1 MAFRSDSNPELAWFE
16 GPPWHEAMNLPKQR
30 QFQPRPIDLSA
41 FQVLGPTRLALQ
53 KTAVALHVSL
63 CVCLSYISRWQYHI
77 HVDSKHCSWLGL
89 QAMEPAPAL
98 PMLLCKV
105 FFFQTLANVRNT
117 LAHMSLVN
125 TLAHALPSV
134 QGFPC
139 QLGFRGLSVQWPLQ
153 SSQKNYLYRTS
164 SCSIL

>member
-1 MAFRSDSNPELAWFE
+1 M
-16 GPPWHEAMNLPKQR
+16 
-30 QFQPRPIDLSA
+30 
-41 FQVLGPTRLALQ
+41 
-53 KTAVALHVSL
+53 
-63 CVCLSYISRWQYHI
+63 
-77 HVDSKHCSWLGL
+77 DSKHCSWLGL
-89 QAMEPAPAL
+89 QAMEPAPPL

-105 FFFQTLANVRNT
+105 FFFQTLANVRST

-153 SSQKNYLYRTS
+153 SSQTIIFIVLLPVA
-164 SCSIL
+164 SCSCKWSPATISFSKSTSQKMDFIPQRRDRPASASNGSACDLVVPPTRWEPMDLTHHVWC